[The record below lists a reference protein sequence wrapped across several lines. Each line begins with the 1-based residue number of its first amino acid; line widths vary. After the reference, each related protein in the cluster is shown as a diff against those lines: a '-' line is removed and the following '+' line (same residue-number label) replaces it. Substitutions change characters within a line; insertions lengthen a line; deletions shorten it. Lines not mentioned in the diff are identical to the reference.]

1 METIS
6 ISYQNNVFK
15 LLSETTEY
23 LMKVF
28 VIMV

>member
-15 LLSETTEY
+15 LLFETTEY